1 MVDTT
6 LHIGLDL
13 GGTNIKW
20 VLAEHATGDW
30 HTVDQ
35 GQVPTDV
42 SGGERT
48 VVPQLAELAV
58 EVREGAG
65 GPVDSLGVA
74 VPGLYIPESGIVT
87 FLTNVPGDWSA
98 TPVGV
103 PVAEASGLPTALI
116 NDARAFGVAEL
127 RFGAGRDV
135 RNFVGLT
142 LGTGIGGVFA
152 IDDQVVQ
159 GYRGQA
165 GELGHQT
172 IDPDGPWCGCGN
184 RGCVEAY
191 ARADQVAIVCGTA
204 DPREA
209 IEKARAGDEKAR
221 AGLAEIGRYLGIGIS
236 NAITV
241 LTPERIIL
249 GGGWANAGDLIIEPI
264 KAEMRRRVI
273 TTPVERIDVVLAEL
287 GIWAGAIGAAVHGA
301 ERAAGAG
308 AGVAQPA
315 ATRTSGIAD
324 AEGPAAAATDTT

>member
-1 MVDTT
+1 MSEATR
-6 LHIGLDL
+6 HIGLDL

-20 VLAEHATGDW
+20 AVVEGSADDW
-30 HTVDQ
+30 RTIDQ
-35 GQVPTDV
+35 GQVPTDI

-58 EVREGAG
+58 EVRGSAG

-74 VPGLYIPESGIVT
+74 VPGLYIPETGVVT

-98 TPVGV
+98 TPVGA
-103 PVAEASGLPTALI
+103 PVSEACGLPTALI
-116 NDARAFGVAEL
+116 NDARAFGLAEL

-135 RNFVGLT
+135 ESFIGFT

-152 IDDQVVQ
+152 IGNRVIQ

-191 ARADQVAIVCGTA
+191 ARADQVALVCGTA

-209 IEKARAGDEKAR
+209 IEKARAGDERAR

-241 LTPERIIL
+241 LTPELVIL
-249 GGGWANAGDLIIEPI
+249 GGGWASAGDLIIEPI
-264 KAEMRRRVI
+264 TAEMRRRVI
-273 TTPVERIDVVLAEL
+273 TTPVERVDVVLAQL
-287 GIWAGAIGAAVHGA
+287 GTWAGAIGAAVHGA
-301 ERAAGAG
+301 EMAEQAGAE
-308 AGVAQPA
+308 
-315 ATRTSGIAD
+315 RTSGPL
-324 AEGPAAAATDTT
+324 G

>member
-1 MVDTT
+1 MQDVTR
-6 LHIGLDL
+6 HIGLDL

-20 VLAEHATGDW
+20 VVVEHAAGDW
-30 HTVDQ
+30 QTLDR

-42 SGGERT
+42 SGGEHT
-48 VVPQLAELAV
+48 VVPQLARLAV
-58 EVREGAG
+58 QVRDSAG
-65 GPVDSLGVA
+65 GQVFSLGVA
-74 VPGLYIPESGIVT
+74 VPGLYIPETGVVT

-98 TPVGV
+98 TPVGA
-103 PVAEASGLPTALI
+103 PVAEAAGLPTALI

-135 RNFVGLT
+135 RSFVGLT

-191 ARADQVAIVCGTA
+191 ARADQVATVCGTA

-209 IEKARAGDEKAR
+209 IERARAGDERAR
-221 AGLAEIGRYLGIGIS
+221 AGLAEIGRYLGIGIA

-241 LTPERIIL
+241 LTPEIVIL
-249 GGGWANAGDLIIEPI
+249 GGGWASAGDLIIEPI
-264 KAEMRRRVI
+264 KAELRRRVI

-287 GIWAGAIGAAVHGA
+287 GTWAGAIGAAVHGA
-301 ERAAGAG
+301 ERAAA
-308 AGVAQPA
+308 VEP
-315 ATRTSGIAD
+315 
-324 AEGPAAAATDTT
+324 

>member
-1 MVDTT
+1 MAGSPR
-6 LHIGLDL
+6 HIGLDL

-20 VLAEHATGDW
+20 AVVEQSGPDGW
-30 HTVDQ
+30 HTLGQ
-35 GQVPTDV
+35 GQVPTD
-42 SGGERT
+42 SSREEES

-58 EVREGAG
+58 EVRDGVTD
-65 GPVDSLGVA
+65 GPVVSLGLA
-74 VPGLYIPESGIVT
+74 VPGLYIPETGVVT

-98 TPVGV
+98 TPTGE
-103 PVAEASGLPTALI
+103 PVSQAVGLPTALI
-116 NDARAFGVAEL
+116 NDARAFGLAEL

-135 RNFVGLT
+135 DSFIGFT
-142 LGTGIGGVFA
+142 LGTGVGGVFA
-152 IDDQVVQ
+152 IGNQVIQ

-191 ARADQVAIVCGTA
+191 CRADQVAIVCGTS

-209 IEKARAGDEKAR
+209 IEKARAGDQRAI

-241 LTPERIIL
+241 LTPDLVIL
-249 GGGWANAGDLIIEPI
+249 GGGWSSAGEFLILPI

-273 TTPVERIDVVLAEL
+273 TTPVERVDVVLAEL
-287 GIWAGAIGAAVHGA
+287 GTWAGAIGAAVHGA
-301 ERAAGAG
+301 EQAGATT
-308 AGVAQPA
+308 P
-315 ATRTSGIAD
+315 SGSSRARS
-324 AEGPAAAATDTT
+324 

>member
-1 MVDTT
+1 MSATR
-6 LHIGLDL
+6 HIGLDL

-20 VLAEHATGDW
+20 VVVEGSGEDW
-30 HTVDQ
+30 TTLDQ
-35 GQVPTDV
+35 G
-42 SGGERT
+42 SERT
-48 VVPQLAELAV
+48 DTSRGEQSVVPQLAQLATQ
-58 EVREGAG
+58 VREGAV

-74 VPGLYIPESGIVT
+74 VPGLYIPETGVVT

-103 PVAEASGLPTALI
+103 PVAEACGLPTALI
-116 NDARAFGVAEL
+116 NDARAFGLAEL
-127 RFGAGRDV
+127 RFGAGRYV
-135 RNFVGLT
+135 RSFIGFT

-152 IDDQVVQ
+152 IDNQVIQ

-191 ARADQVAIVCGTA
+191 CRADQVAIVCGTA

-209 IEKARAGDEKAR
+209 IERARGGDARAI

-236 NAITV
+236 NAITII
-241 LTPERIIL
+241 TPELVIL
-249 GGGWANAGDLIIEPI
+249 GGGWASAGEFLIEPI

-273 TTPVERIDVVLAEL
+273 TTPVERVEVVLAEL
-287 GIWAGAIGAAVHGA
+287 GTWAGAIGAAVHGA
-301 ERAAGAG
+301 ERAEAAQAGQAE
-308 AGVAQPA
+308 AAQA
-315 ATRTSGIAD
+315 ATPSPVGA
-324 AEGPAAAATDTT
+324 

>member
-1 MVDTT
+1 MTDATR
-6 LHIGLDL
+6 HIGLDL

-20 VLAEHATGDW
+20 AIVAGSGADW
-30 HTVDQ
+30 RTLDQ
-35 GQVPTDV
+35 GSVATDT

-58 EVREGAG
+58 RVRDDAG

-74 VPGLYIPESGIVT
+74 VPGLYIPETGVVT

-98 TPVGV
+98 TPVGA
-103 PVAEASGLPTALI
+103 PVAAASGLPTALI
-116 NDARAFGVAEL
+116 NDARAFGLAEL

-135 RNFVGLT
+135 DSFVGFT
-142 LGTGIGGVFA
+142 LGTGVGGVIA
-152 IDDQVVQ
+152 IGNQVIQ

-191 ARADQVAIVCGTA
+191 CRADQVAIVCGTT

-209 IEKARAGDEKAR
+209 IERARAGDERAI

-236 NAITV
+236 NVITV
-241 LTPERIIL
+241 LTPELVIL
-249 GGGWANAGDLIIEPI
+249 GGGWSSAGDLIIEPI

-273 TTPVERIDVVLAEL
+273 TTPVERVEVKLAEL
-287 GIWAGAIGAAVHGA
+287 GTWAGAIGAAVHGA
-301 ERAAGAG
+301 ERAAVAETGATAPG
-308 AGVAQPA
+308 RD
-315 ATRTSGIAD
+315 AT
-324 AEGPAAAATDTT
+324 

>member
-1 MVDTT
+1 MADPSR
-6 LHIGLDL
+6 HIGLDL

-20 VLAEHATGDW
+20 AVVEGSGSGARTL
-30 HTVDQ
+30 DQ
-35 GQVPTDV
+35 GTEPTDL

-48 VVPQLAELAV
+48 VVPQLADLARR
-58 EVREGAG
+58 VRDGAG

-74 VPGLYIPESGIVT
+74 VPGLYIPETGVVT

-98 TPVGV
+98 TPVGE
-103 PVAEASGLPTALI
+103 PVAAATGLSTALI
-116 NDARAFGVAEL
+116 NDARAFGLAEL

-135 RNFVGLT
+135 RSFIGLT
-142 LGTGIGGVFA
+142 LGTGVGGVIA
-152 IDDQVVQ
+152 LDDQVLQ

-209 IEKARAGDEKAR
+209 IERARAGDERAR
-221 AGLAEIGRYLGIGIS
+221 AGLAEIGRYLGIGLA

-241 LTPERIIL
+241 LTPELVIL
-249 GGGWANAGDLIIEPI
+249 GGGWSLAAELIIEPI
-264 KAEMRRRVI
+264 KAELRRRVI
-273 TTPVERIDVVLAEL
+273 TTPVERVDVVLAEL
-287 GIWAGAIGAAVHGA
+287 GTWAGAIGAAVHGA
-301 ERAAGAG
+301 ERAAAAG
-308 AGVAQPA
+308 SARP
-315 ATRTSGIAD
+315 
-324 AEGPAAAATDTT
+324 